1 MNSIIE
7 KLKEFD
13 RKYYIEGDSSIS
25 DEKYDEIKEKARKL
39 YPDHPYFKEV
49 GYSVKNEKVGLPYV
63 IGSLNKVKIDTVKDW
78 LEKINGPVICTEKL
92 DSISLY
98 VEYIDGEVS
107 FAAKRGDGFYG
118 EDVTEKAK
126 IFCPKIKYKGFL
138 HLRAE
143 AMMLGDS
150 YKVLGF
156 KNRRNG
162 VAGLLNRDLVNSDLK
177 YIVPYFYEIIDSEE
191 LFDNEVEKLK
201 FLRRI
206 GFDIVNYFIF
216 DPEKDKVEK
225 LVEMLSYYK
234 NKYKDFYDIDG
245 LVISPLIYERE
256 NVSFPKNKVAF
267 KVNEEGIECVVKNVI
282 WSTSRTGRVIP
293 VVNIEPVEI
302 QGVTISKTTG
312 FNAEYIMN
320 NNIGRGSVVKVTRSG
335 DVIPYIVDVVKKS
348 DDSFSIPPCPSCN
361 SPLMFQGVDLICT
374 NDKCNSM
381 VYKRI
386 SYFLRSL
393 GSENI
398 DLSTIRRLN
407 IDSIK
412 KLYEIDDKYILG
424 IQGFG
429 KKKSDVILNE
439 IKKTLKTTPDRL
451 ITAFQL
457 PGIGSIMSKSISDN
471 FELDENFD
479 RFFDITKDELL
490 DIDGIGE
497 LLADKILASR
507 IECYE
512 IWKYLKSIGMK
523 FIKETGNL
531 NGLKFCLTGKSN
543 VNRKELIE
551 RIKRNGGFVLNS
563 VTKDLD
569 FLVTNDMNSN
579 TGKMKKAREYN
590 INIISYDELNKKMGD
605 D

>member
-63 IGSLNKVKIDTVKDW
+63 IGSLNKVKTDTVKDW

-98 VEYIDGEVS
+98 IEYIDGEIS
-107 FAAKRGDGFYG
+107 FAAKRGNGFYG

-162 VAGLLNRDLVNSDLK
+162 VAGLLNRDLVNNDLK

-191 LFDNEVEKLK
+191 IIDNEVEKLK

-206 GFDIVNYFIF
+206 GFDVVNYFIF

-320 NNIGRGSVVKVTRSG
+320 NNIGKGSVVKVTRSG

-398 DLSTIRRLN
+398 DLSTIRKLN

-429 KKKSDVILNE
+429 KKKSDIILNE

-523 FIKETGNL
+523 FVKETGNL

-543 VNRKELIE
+543 INRKELIE
-551 RIKRNGGFVLNS
+551 KLKEMVVL
-563 VTKDLD
+563 
-569 FLVTNDMNSN
+569 F
-579 TGKMKKAREYN
+579 
-590 INIISYDELNKKMGD
+590 
-605 D
+605 